1 MTGLVAVIMVF
12 SIPLVAIWTDYLT
25 RKKKMHQQAL
35 ETEVE
40 LEKLKHDNYV
50 IETQKLRLELEQM
63 KLDDA
68 LKNQPLIA
76 ERQKDAS
83 A

>member
-1 MTGLVAVIMVF
+1 M
-12 SIPLVAIWTDYLT
+12 
-25 RKKKMHQQAL
+25 
-35 ETEVE
+35 E

>member
-1 MTGLVAVIMVF
+1 MTGLVTVIMVF
-12 SIPLVAIWTDYLT
+12 SIPLVGIWTDYLT
-25 RKKKMHQQAL
+25 SKRKMHQRAL

-50 IETQKLRLELEQM
+50 IETQKMRLELEQM

-68 LKNQPLIA
+68 LNNQPLIA